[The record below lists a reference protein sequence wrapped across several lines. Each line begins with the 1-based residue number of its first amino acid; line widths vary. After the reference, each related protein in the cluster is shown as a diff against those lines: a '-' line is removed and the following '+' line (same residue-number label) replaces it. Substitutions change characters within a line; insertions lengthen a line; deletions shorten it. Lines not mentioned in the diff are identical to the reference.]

1 MGFWVPWARHAAPG
15 GADGR
20 ALVPS
25 RQGWLFR
32 RRRRRC
38 LRLALPFAP
47 SRSAVRPPQ
56 SCMANSEDRNEKCPD
71 GPGAESLEDTTPF
84 LESRGRAKETFTPKF
99 RGYGPRATG
108 GSASLP
114 HLERQ
119 PSASSR
125 GLGPRLA
132 SWRQKPSATC
142 RCLALTGDLGLA
154 PSPKFTKQALANP
167 GAMSAAAVRP
177 GSACSVD
184 RDCPGEGTT
193 ARCRRRTSHSS

>member
-1 MGFWVPWARHAAPG
+1 M
-15 GADGR
+15 
-20 ALVPS
+20 
-25 RQGWLFR
+25 
-32 RRRRRC
+32 
-38 LRLALPFAP
+38 
-47 SRSAVRPPQ
+47 
-56 SCMANSEDRNEKCPD
+56 
-71 GPGAESLEDTTPF
+71 
-84 LESRGRAKETFTPKF
+84 
-99 RGYGPRATG
+99 
-108 GSASLP
+108 SLP

-184 RDCPGEGTT
+184 RDCPGEGTS
-193 ARCRRRTSHSS
+193 ARCRRRTSHSSQVSCREFFRRRAHCWVPESAFASHPRAPSSRHPQPLLAGLGLPDSSEHLALSTLVLPGAWPSTKPGAVATLRMTNLPGGQSRGARR